1 MQGGKQSSA
10 LNHPINDSCRGL
22 VSQLHL
28 MGSIADVT
36 THKYRRSE
44 VHGGEGTM
52 KGSLLIGTS
61 LLLLNVCAE
70 AVAQNADYP
79 LQALREGREGTSHFS
94 VTVGTDGRA
103 KDCVITKSSGS
114 ADLDAETCRMMSVR
128 GRWSPA
134 INANG
139 APVDSK
145 YSGKVNWKIPR

>member
-1 MQGGKQSSA
+1 MLRGFCPHIMAG
-10 LNHPINDSCRGL
+10 LRGL
-22 VSQLHL
+22 R
-28 MGSIADVT
+28 T
-36 THKYRRSE
+36 Y
-44 VHGGEGTM
+44 TM

-114 ADLDAETCRMMSVR
+114 ADLDAETCRMMAMR

-134 INANG
+134 IHDNG
-139 APVDSK
+139 APVESK
-145 YSGKVNWKIPR
+145 IGRATCRERVCQ

>member
-1 MQGGKQSSA
+1 MAG
-10 LNHPINDSCRGL
+10 LRGL
-22 VSQLHL
+22 R
-28 MGSIADVT
+28 T
-36 THKYRRSE
+36 Y
-44 VHGGEGTM
+44 TM

-114 ADLDAETCRMMSVR
+114 ADLDAETCRMMAMR

-139 APVDSK
+139 APVESK
-145 YSGKVNWKIPR
+145 YSGKRSEEHTSELQSLMRISYAVFCLQKKKTQKLETK